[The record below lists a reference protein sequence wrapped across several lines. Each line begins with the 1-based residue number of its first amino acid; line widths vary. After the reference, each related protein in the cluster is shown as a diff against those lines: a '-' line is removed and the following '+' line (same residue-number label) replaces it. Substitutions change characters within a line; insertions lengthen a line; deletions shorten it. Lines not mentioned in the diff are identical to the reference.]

1 MGNCT
6 RVRSTLGQWF
16 PYLVKMNTVLSAP
29 QMLAFV
35 AVERRIL
42 QTPKVLEAVE
52 QLFIGSKSIQ
62 TIMRE
67 LYSKT
72 HLKTKLKRRYQLL
85 QLFCLQNCR
94 VNLLYQAI
102 QQYATSSLDILS
114 VLRIPVCSARA
125 GRLKINLV
133 HRLDFLEIENSTYTA
148 YQPIILLRCFNLWFR
163 TFWG

>member
-67 LYSKT
+67 LYSK
-72 HLKTKLKRRYQLL
+72 
-85 QLFCLQNCR
+85 N
-94 VNLLYQAI
+94 
-102 QQYATSSLDILS
+102 
-114 VLRIPVCSARA
+114 P
-125 GRLKINLV
+125 
-133 HRLDFLEIENSTYTA
+133 IENQTEA
-148 YQPIILLRCFNLWFR
+148 PLPIIA
-163 TFWG
+163 TFLPSKLPRESALSGHSAVCHEFP